1 MYPTPNK
8 YDKIYTKSRNPYKK
22 HVPAEK
28 YIDEKYNQLRLYFKC
43 ESSFFNRIMKV
54 NLWYSEHSKEW
65 RWTLMCDQDPKL
77 QESGGQNNLR
87 KAMEDIANT
96 VEYIMDANK

>member
-1 MYPTPNK
+1 
-8 YDKIYTKSRNPYKK
+8 
-22 HVPAEK
+22 
-28 YIDEKYNQLRLYFKC
+28 
-43 ESSFFNRIMKV
+43 MKV

-96 VEYIMDANK
+96 VEYIIDSTK